1 MLNYRTLLSSVLMF
15 CLISPCA
22 LAKGNLNDW
31 NNVRILDSGET
42 ITVKTK
48 LGEKYEGRF
57 DHATAER
64 LFVVVN
70 VPHVMQRIIELHKDE
85 VKEVRK
91 QLSRVTSLVICTGAG
106 LGTGLALGAAIDAQ
120 DKYGEDPGLGKAVLG
135 AIGLAIGAAIGAR
148 ANFNG
153 KRVYETP

>member
-1 MLNYRTLLSSVLMF
+1 MLNYRTLLSCVLML
-15 CLISPCA
+15 CLISPFA
-22 LAKGNLNDW
+22 SAKGNLDDW

-42 ITVKTK
+42 IAVKTK

-57 DHATAER
+57 DHATADR
-64 LFVVVN
+64 LYVIVH

-91 QLSRVTSLVICTGAG
+91 KLARVTSLVICTGAG
-106 LGTGLALGAAIDAQ
+106 LGAGLALGAIVDAK

-135 AIGLAIGAAIGAR
+135 FLGASFGAAIGAR
-148 ANFNG
+148 ASFNG
-153 KRVYETP
+153 RRVYEAP